1 MKAGQRIILV
11 AYSLLVIAIVVLF
24 ALLVC
29 GSFGVDNTIKFI
41 KEVSDNV
48 LYLAAIITIAVS
60 LVVISFCMM
69 FLCVRG
75 QESSTL
81 IKATEN
87 GSIRIS
93 LDTVNAIAAKAVKSV
108 PLVRDVR
115 VKAVNTEKGMVVNVK
130 IALMND
136 SVIPEVTMQ
145 VQNVI
150 KSQAENI
157 FGLAIAE
164 VPILVDNSIVSNN

>member
-81 IKATEN
+81 PWSS
-87 GSIRIS
+87 G
-93 LDTVNAIAAKAVKSV
+93 
-108 PLVRDVR
+108 
-115 VKAVNTEKGMVVNVK
+115 
-130 IALMND
+130 
-136 SVIPEVTMQ
+136 
-145 VQNVI
+145 
-150 KSQAENI
+150 
-157 FGLAIAE
+157 
-164 VPILVDNSIVSNN
+164 